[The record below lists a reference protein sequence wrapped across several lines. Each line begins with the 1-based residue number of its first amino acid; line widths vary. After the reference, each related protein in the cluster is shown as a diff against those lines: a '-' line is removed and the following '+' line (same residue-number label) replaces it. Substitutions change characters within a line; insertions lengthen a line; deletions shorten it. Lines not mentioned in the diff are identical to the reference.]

1 MVKKEKANVKVVANS
16 KCKKKTT
23 KQKFTETMT
32 IAEVL
37 RIAPDAAG
45 ILLGFGMHCFG
56 CPLSAMETLK
66 EAAVAHGADLK
77 LMMKKLNEL

>member
-1 MVKKEKANVKVVANS
+1 MVKKEKSNVKVATNS

-32 IAEVL
+32 IGEALKVN
-37 RIAPDAAG
+37 PDAAG
-45 ILLGFGMHCFG
+45 VLLGFGMHCFG

-66 EAAVAHGADLK
+66 EAAAAHGADLK
-77 LMMKKLNEL
+77 LMMQKLNEL